1 MTLIIVLFVLA
12 SLLIIAEVLFPSF
25 GLLSLLAVSA
35 YVGAVI
41 RAFDLGQTQGY
52 VALVSVIILAPL
64 TIWLGFQVLRHTAL
78 GNRLILSGPEEEK
91 VRASGINQSIN
102 AFLGREGKAATDL
115 RPSGAVDIGHDR
127 VDAVSDG
134 GFIAAGSP
142 VRVVYI
148 EGNRLVVEAVE
159 QG

>member
-35 YVGAVI
+35 YVGAVM
-41 RAFDLGQTQGY
+41 RAFDLGQTEGY
-52 VALVSVIILAPL
+52 VALVCVILLAPV
-64 TIWLGFQVLRHTAL
+64 TIWGGFQILKHTPI
-78 GNRLILSGPEEEK
+78 GNRLILKGPAETE
-91 VRASGINQSIN
+91 VRGQGINKSIN
-102 AFLGREGKAATDL
+102 AFLGRDGIAATDL
-115 RPSGAVDIGHDR
+115 RPSGAVDIGHNR

-134 GFIAAGSP
+134 GFIATGSP

-148 EGNRLVVEAVE
+148 EGNRLVVQAVE
-159 QG
+159 DT